1 MGTRKIRASIFTNL
15 LCEWGTSD
23 RAWSHGSLHQLKTGT
38 PKMVLNTQNGFT
50 NRFGFD
56 FHFGFRFDFVSLK

>member
-1 MGTRKIRASIFTNL
+1 MDNSDFKLNCTIRS
-15 LCEWGTSD
+15 SV
-23 RAWSHGSLHQLKTGT
+23 RRWSHGSVHQLKTGT

-56 FHFGFRFDFVSLK
+56 FRFRFRFDFVSLK